1 MAEKQGWF
9 DLPNRPGDRTLDQQ
23 LTSLDWAL
31 ERVSGRTVL
40 DVGCAEG
47 LISIEMAKRGA
58 TAVHG
63 VEIIG
68 GHIDVARE
76 LAGDLPITFEV
87 ADCNSWTPRRAYD
100 VVLLLSILHK
110 FKNPSERAAVF
121 AECCSEFIVFRTPP
135 KAAPNIVD
143 WRSNNE
149 RHEIGRVFLE
159 AGFRLVRGK
168 HDGPFNEWVGIYE
181 RVK

>member
-9 DLPNRPGDRTLDQQ
+9 DLPGRPGDRSLEQQ
-23 LTSLDWAL
+23 LMALDWAL
-31 ERVSGRTVL
+31 ENVAGQTVL

-58 TAVHG
+58 VAVHG

-68 GHIDVARE
+68 AHIDVGRE
-76 LAGDLPITFEV
+76 LAGDLPITFEQ
-87 ADCNSWTPRRAYD
+87 ADCNTWHPKRSYD

-121 AECCSEFIVFRTPP
+121 AECCGNFIVFRTPP
-135 KAAPNIVD
+135 RFAPNIVD

-149 RHEIGRVFLE
+149 RHMIGNVFRD
-159 AGFRLVRGK
+159 AGFRLLRGQ
-168 HDGPFNEWVGIYE
+168 HDGPLGEWVGIYQ
-181 RVK
+181 RA